1 MDTAKQ
7 RERLKELLDEL
18 DTTLMSLRGA
28 TSTEVE
34 AADAGTSLSDNDRSV
49 AMVEAVEAQRL
60 QTVQALARID
70 EGTYGTCVDCAKD
83 VPEGRLEARPEA
95 ARCVDCQQKADRASA

>member
-7 RERLKELLDEL
+7 RDRLTELLSEL
-18 DTTLMSLRGA
+18 DTTLTSLRG
-28 TSTEVE
+28 STNHEVE
-34 AADAGTSLSDNDRSV
+34 AADAGTSLSDNDRSI

-60 QTVQALARID
+60 QTVQALARIA
-70 EGTYGTCVDCAKD
+70 EGTYGRCVDCAKD
-83 VPEGRLEARPEA
+83 VPDGRLEARPEA

>member
-7 RERLKELLDEL
+7 GERLRQLLAEL
-18 DTTLMSLRGA
+18 DATLTSLRGA
-28 TSTEVE
+28 TATEVE
-34 AADAGTSLSDNDRSV
+34 AADAGTSLSENDRSI

-60 QTVQALARID
+60 QTLEALARIED
-70 EGTYGTCVDCAKD
+70 GTYGICVDCGQP